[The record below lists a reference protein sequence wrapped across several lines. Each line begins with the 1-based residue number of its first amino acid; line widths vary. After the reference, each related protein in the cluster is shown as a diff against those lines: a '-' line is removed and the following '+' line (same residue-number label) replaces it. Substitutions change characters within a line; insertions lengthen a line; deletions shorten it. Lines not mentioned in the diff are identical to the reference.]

1 MNCLANSVHSIKPFR
16 LWQDKRADDPA
27 SNRKSNKAD
36 VCFWHKADIQTGSVN
51 VRFWG

>member
-27 SNRKSNKAD
+27 SNRKSNKED
-36 VCFWHKADIQTGSVN
+36 
-51 VRFWG
+51 VRFGHKTDMPTG